1 MLFRSIEG
9 AGNEIW
15 ARATAMQQLNEQAN
29 AANAVAE
36 FTTAMGEKFA
46 NYTSLSGKA
55 AVDGYKPYIDD
66 LNATREAIGQKL
78 SSPYAQKV
86 YLQESRSIQARSVFS
101 AAAHSGRE
109 GKNYAIGSVQASI
122 DARTNAAAL
131 APQDEESYQ
140 AALRDNARDV
150 QKLIDLHGGDEQTV
164 KNTTQMMNSKM
175 TMGRIQGLAKSDV
188 PAAQKLL
195 DAEVS

>member
-1 MLFRSIEG
+1 MSSQVPYTGVPSVQPSFDATPSVSSNIPMDAFGAGVANAVGHIGKAVEG

-36 FTTAMGEKFA
+36 FTTAMGEKYA
-46 NYTSLSGKA
+46 AYSSLSGKA
-55 AVDGYKPYIDD
+55 AVDGYKPYIED

-78 SSPYAQKV
+78 NSPYAQKV

-109 GKNYAIGSVQASI
+109 GKNYAIGSAQSLI
-122 DARTNAAAL
+122 DARQNAAAL
-131 APQDEESYQ
+131 APQDEESYKASLEQ
-140 AALRDNARDV
+140 NAKD
-150 QKLIDLHGGDEQTV
+150 
-164 KNTTQMMNSKM
+164 
-175 TMGRIQGLAKSDV
+175 
-188 PAAQKLL
+188 AQHLGEL
-195 DAEVS
+195 S